1 MHRAAH
7 SRVCDS
13 FAFSISNP
21 LRGCFSDLASTPTP
35 PHSITPRGR
44 IRGQPVRR
52 SPWSML
58 PTAGS
63 RPPKR
68 GALHNRD
75 VGEVG
80 RTTRTRTKRLVSLRV
95 TEPGSAYKRQ
105 MPLRANIAVCSGDYI
120 DHAHLE
126 ARANVAP
133 KKMNANPFV
142 VLGGAAATICV
153 VDDDPSMLKALERLL
168 LSVGWCARFFREPLH
183 FLKYATLNP
192 VRVALI
198 DIWLPGMSGLE
209 LQKQARR
216 RFSGDARHYRYGGR
230 RGIRTKRG

>member
-1 MHRAAH
+1 MVYVANRWKSASQARRAPQPGRWR
-7 SRVCDS
+7 SRKDDEDENEAPCQS
-13 FAFSISNP
+13 
-21 LRGCFSDLASTPTP
+21 
-35 PHSITPRGR
+35 
-44 IRGQPVRR
+44 
-52 SPWSML
+52 
-58 PTAGS
+58 
-63 RPPKR
+63 
-68 GALHNRD
+68 
-75 VGEVG
+75 
-80 RTTRTRTKRLVSLRV
+80 RV

-105 MPLRANIAVCSGDYI
+105 MPLRSNIAVCSGDYI

-209 LQKQARR
+209 LQKQLGAVSPETRVIIVTADDEESVR
-216 RFSGDARHYRYGGR
+216 SAAKQNGAIAFFAKPFENDTFLDAIQRAMAFDEPEMPRFEAHFASVVATSPTE
-230 RGIRTKRG
+230 IEA